1 MSFKKKFKLM
11 KKKSDEQAD
20 SQTLY
25 LKFRYVYKILIVL
38 QHKCYIIMY

>member
-1 MSFKKKFKLM
+1 MSFKKKFKL

-25 LKFRYVYKILIVL
+25 FKFRYVYKILIVL